1 LSEKLPLR
9 ILLAEDN
16 SVNQRV
22 MLNLL
27 ERFGYKADLAVTG
40 SQALAATARI
50 DYDLVLMD
58 VHMPEMDGLE
68 AARRIRLRSGGS
80 GRPRIV
86 ALTASALQE
95 DRERC
100 MAAGMDSYA
109 TKPIRVEDLRQVLEE
124 CAVAV

>member
-1 LSEKLPLR
+1 
-9 ILLAEDN
+9 
-16 SVNQRV
+16 
-22 MLNLL
+22 MLKLL

-40 SQALAATARI
+40 LQALAATARI

-68 AARRIRLRSGGS
+68 AARRIRLRSAGS